1 MALQLI
7 LGSSGAGKSH
17 YLYETMIASSMQQS
31 DCIHYV
37 IVPEQFT
44 MSTQKDFVM
53 MHPNQGIMNIDIL
66 SFMRLAY
73 RILDEVGKEEK
84 PILEDTGKT
93 LILRKVLEMKKEEL
107 IYFKG
112 NIKRPGFVDEVKSFL
127 SELFQ
132 YSLKEEDLEHML
144 ESVNPNTMLYKKIKD
159 IITIYCGFREYM
171 KEKYI
176 TTEELMDVLYEA
188 LEKSNNIKKSIVCF
202 DGFTGFTPSQY
213 QVLERIMEY
222 AKDIYI
228 TITIDER
235 EDISRVGEPF
245 WLFYLSKKTIHKL
258 CDMADRKNIEIMPPV
273 YPKKENGFLYRFQE
287 SKALAALEHNLFR
300 YPMKT
305 YPKPQNDIT
314 IHSLRDPKNE
324 VAYMIRQILHL
335 VREEGYRYRDIAVV
349 SGDVEGYGRTID
361 GEFKKVSIPC
371 FIDSKRAIM
380 SNPYVK
386 CLDSLLEMVIRNF
399 DYESVFHYLKSGMS
413 GVEKEKIDQLE
424 NYVLAAGVRGLKR
437 YSTPFEKCTRYMEE
451 DELEQINEIRQQF
464 YQSIETAVLSLK
476 GGKKSILAI
485 TNALYEFT
493 LERNVFEKLEQ
504 LKKQFEDE
512 NDLLSAKEYGQIYTS
527 VMKIFER
534 LTELMGEE
542 LVSLKEYRELL
553 ATGFREVEVGLIP
566 AGVDQIVVGDIERTR
581 LKDIKVLFLLG
592 ANDGII
598 PKSGDT
604 GGLLSDI
611 ERDLLKTTDV
621 EMAPTKRENIY
632 TEQFY
637 LYLNLTKP
645 QNKLYITYSNISS
658 DGKKRKQSYLIG
670 RICSLFPELEIID
683 EKETELTIENALGT
697 DRGKTFLL
705 DGIRKY
711 GREDFLIGEKE
722 LWKQLYSWYW
732 EQDKFHKILIDYVKE
747 ACCHSRNSQI
757 SKAVAKALY
766 GSPMIGSVTR
776 LEQYAACAYAHFL
789 SYGLRLKEREEFK
802 LTMPDLG
809 TIFHAVLE
817 LYSNELKDKQTGW
830 NEIGEEEREQLV
842 SQCVT
847 KVTEEYGNTIF
858 KSNQR
863 NEYVIKRI
871 ERIAKRTLWAL
882 TKQVSKGDFIPK
894 GYEMKFSFMEDIKA
908 THIPLSDG
916 DEMGLTGRIDRLD
929 TYEENNSIYVK
940 IVDYKSGKKVFRI
953 LDLYYGLEMQLAV
966 YLDAAIEQVQK
977 NNPEKE
983 VLPAGIFYYGIDDPI
998 VEKNSSMQVEQ
1009 SILKELRVNGLVNE
1023 KETVI
1028 CHMDADFAGDEGIAA
1043 SVKSNVIPVE
1053 TLKNGLFSK
1062 NSSVAGEEEFHN
1074 MVHYIKK
1081 LMSQYGNEIVSG
1093 KADIN
1098 PYKLGDKTACD
1109 YCNYKGICQF
1119 DKKWPGHKYR
1129 ELEQIE
1135 EEEIWRHING
1145 EGGMDKG
1152 TKKSN

>member
-17 YLYETMIASSMQQS
+17 YLYETMIASSIEQP

-53 MHPNQGIMNIDIL
+53 MHPNHGIMNIDIL

-84 PILEDTGKT
+84 PVLEDTGKT

-107 IYFKG
+107 IHFKG

-132 YSLKEEDLEHML
+132 YSLKEDDLEHVL
-144 ESVNPNTMLYKKIKD
+144 ESVSPNTMLYKKLKD
-159 IITIYCGFREYM
+159 IITIYSAFREYL

-188 LEKSNNIKKSIVCF
+188 LEKSDNIKKSIICF

-213 QVLERIMEY
+213 QILERLMEY

-258 CDMADRKNIEIMPPV
+258 CHMADKKNIEIMPPV
-273 YPKKENGFLYRFQE
+273 YPKKQKGMLYRFQNSE
-287 SKALAALEHNLFR
+287 ALAALEHNLFR
-300 YPMKT
+300 YPMKP
-305 YPKPQNDIT
+305 YEKPQTDI
-314 IHSLRDPKNE
+314 IIQSLRDPKRE
-324 VAYMIRQILHL
+324 VAYMIREILHL

-413 GVEKEKIDQLE
+413 GLERENIDQLE
-424 NYVLAAGVRGLKR
+424 NYVLAAGVRGFKR
-437 YSTPFEKCTRYMEE
+437 YSAPFEKCTQYMEE
-451 DELEQINEIRQQF
+451 DELEHINEIRQQF
-464 YQSIETAVLSLK
+464 FQSIETAVLALK
-476 GGKKSILAI
+476 GGKKSVLAI
-485 TNALYEFT
+485 TKALYDFT
-493 LERNVFEKLEQ
+493 LEQNVFEQLEQ
-504 LKKQFEDE
+504 FKKRFEEE
-512 NDLLSAKEYGQIYTS
+512 NDLLSAKEYGQIYGS
-527 VMKIFER
+527 VMEIFER

-542 LVSLKEYRELL
+542 IVPLKEYRELL
-553 ATGFREVEVGLIP
+553 LTGFRQVEVGLIP

-598 PKSGDT
+598 PKSGDS
-604 GGLLSDI
+604 GGILSDI
-611 ERDLLKTTDV
+611 ERDSLKKTDI

-645 QNKLYITYSNISS
+645 QDRLYITYSNISE

-670 RICSLFPELEIID
+670 RICNLFPQLKIID
-683 EKETELTIENALGT
+683 EKEINLTIENALGT
-697 DRGKTFLL
+697 DKGKTFLL
-705 DGIRKY
+705 EGIRKY
-711 GREDFLIGEKE
+711 GKEDFLAGEKE
-722 LWKQLYSWYW
+722 LWKQLYSWYL
-732 EQDKFHKILIDYVKE
+732 EQDKFNGTLFDYVNA
-747 ACCHSRNSQI
+747 ACCPPRNSQI

-766 GSPMIGSVTR
+766 GTPMIGSITR

-809 TIFHAVLE
+809 NIFHAVLE
-817 LYSNELKDKQTGW
+817 LYSNELKDRQTSW
-830 NEIGEEEREQLV
+830 NEIKEEERQQLV
-842 SQCVT
+842 DQCVD
-847 KVTEEYGNTIF
+847 KVTEQYGNTIF

-871 ERIAKRTLWAL
+871 QRIAKRTLWAL
-882 TKQVSKGDFIPK
+882 TKQVSKGDFVPK

-908 THIPLSDG
+908 THIHLSDG

-929 TYEENNSIYVK
+929 TYEEDNSIYVK
-940 IVDYKSGKKVFRI
+940 IIDYKSGKKVFRI

-966 YLDAAIEQVQK
+966 YLDAAMEQVQK

-983 VLPAGIFYYGIDDPI
+983 VVPAGIFYYGIDDPI
-998 VEKNSSMQVEQ
+998 VEKNSFMEVEQ

-1023 KETVI
+1023 DQAVI
-1028 CHMDADFAGDEGIAA
+1028 CHMDSDFTGDEGMKA

-1062 NSSVAGEEEFHN
+1062 NSSVAGKEEFHN

-1109 YCNYKGICQF
+1109 YCSYKGICQF
-1119 DKKWPGHKYR
+1119 DKKWSGHKFR

-1135 EEEIWRHING
+1135 EKEIWRQING
-1145 EGGMDKG
+1145 EGGMD
-1152 TKKSN
+1152 